1 MNLTN
6 AISEIHEHDESSASV
21 DNQLQNSINSLDDD
35 LVTRQTGSENLT
47 CSMRFDGQTNETQQE
62 QPPEVQTLI

>member
-6 AISEIHEHDESSASV
+6 AFSEIHEHDESSASV

-47 CSMRFDGQTNETQQE
+47 CSMRFDDGQTN
-62 QPPEVQTLI
+62 

>member
-6 AISEIHEHDESSASV
+6 AISEIHEHDESDASV
-21 DNQLQNSINSLDDD
+21 DKQLENSINSLDDD

-47 CSMRFDGQTNETQQE
+47 CSMRFDGQTN
-62 QPPEVQTLI
+62 